1 MRRPSR
7 RLSFLAACGAV
18 ACFLTD
24 GEREVRVPGNLIYV
38 GDTARIQIPLRAT
51 VGMPIS
57 VVVTT
62 VGDGCYREG
71 PTDVAVQGLTAHVA
85 PFDYR
90 TEGSDVICPSILREF
105 RHEASLTFSAAGPA
119 VVRIHGRRQPYDEPV
134 VLTRSVLV
142 E

>member
-1 MRRPSR
+1 MRPPSLG
-7 RLSFLAACGAV
+7 LSILAAFSAV

-24 GEREVRVPGNLIYV
+24 TAREVRVPGNLIYV
-38 GDTARIQIPLRAT
+38 GDTARIEIPPHAT
-51 VGMPIS
+51 VGVPIS
-57 VVVTT
+57 VAVTT

-71 PTDVAVQGLTAHVA
+71 PTHVAVQGLTADLA

-90 TEGSDVICPSILREF
+90 TEGSGVCPSIYREF

-119 VVRIHGRRQPYDEPV
+119 VVRIHGMRQPRDEPL
-134 VLTRSVLV
+134 VLTRSVVV